1 VLLEITPAQLAL
13 AWLLAQGH
21 DVVPIPGTKHP
32 RRAAENAAAEHIALT
47 ATQLN
52 SWKRSSRAEPGAAN
66 EKRSPHTTTPRNAEA
81 PERREYFTCRCR
93 AASAV
98 VIMSRSL

>member
-32 RRAAENAAAEHIALT
+32 RRAAENAAAAHIALT
-47 ATQLN
+47 ATQTQQLEALIP
-52 SWKRSSRAEPGAAN
+52 RGAWSGQRETFAAYDD
-66 EKRSPHTTTPRNAEA
+66 TTQR
-81 PERREYFTCRCR
+81 
-93 AASAV
+93 
-98 VIMSRSL
+98 